1 MSSES
6 DDSDIEDTLLLLAA
20 ASRKRPRMW
29 VHPINTKRLEYGEYN
44 RLCREL
50 QSDEEKFYSY
60 FRMSKGSFEELHNIL
75 QPFITKQDTNWRLA
89 ISSKERLA
97 ICLRYL
103 ATGDSYKTIAFSFR
117 VGRSTVGGIVE
128 NVCQGVWNSL
138 QPIYIPTPTED
149 TWRKSE
155 SGFREIW
162 DFPNCLGSA
171 DGKHVAI
178 KCPKN
183 SGSNF
188 YCYKNFFSIVLL
200 AIVDPFY
207 QFIVVDIGSCGR
219 FSDNGILESSDFYKE
234 CLEGKTLMPPKTLP
248 GTDDLVPQVLIGDEG
263 FGLKPYLMRPFTQR
277 AALQDE
283 SKRNYNKRLSKARR
297 VVENAFGILAEKWS
311 VS

>member
-50 QSDEEKFYSY
+50 QSDEEKFFSY

-162 DFPNCLGSA
+162 DFPNCLG
-171 DGKHVAI
+171 
-178 KCPKN
+178 
-183 SGSNF
+183 
-188 YCYKNFFSIVLL
+188 
-200 AIVDPFY
+200 
-207 QFIVVDIGSCGR
+207 
-219 FSDNGILESSDFYKE
+219 
-234 CLEGKTLMPPKTLP
+234 
-248 GTDDLVPQVLIGDEG
+248 TDDLVPQVLIGDEG

-297 VVENAFGILAEKWS
+297 VVENAFGILAEKWRVFHRPMECS
-311 VS
+311 VNTAEAVVKAACCLHNFLRAKEGRMQIVPENSMATGSAFVTNTTPRNNQPSVEAFEIREKFRRYFETN